1 MMESRSTSFSAM
13 AEACAG
19 TDEGVVKRGRARAG
33 LARVEGGEG
42 REREKFALIRVLLSL
57 FEGRVR

>member
-1 MMESRSTSFSAM
+1 M
-13 AEACAG
+13 
-19 TDEGVVKRGRARAG
+19 VKRARARAG